1 MRAMRASESTSE
13 STNSSANGSTNGSTS
28 EREVFGGAP
37 RYRDFAVRTI
47 VDETLREGL
56 ERCMFPVPVDDLY
69 RLFRAQH
76 DAGIRE
82 TIVGAGPGETALLER
97 ICADQDRGVLGAD
110 VRPIFLV
117 MLNCWESAYHNLA
130 RLPRAWLERT
140 TLSFGM
146 VELGAEERLLER
158 VFDKLEALGARRFK
172 SSVLNDFT
180 RGCREESYE
189 RIAAQLER
197 AGRLGIRAFRINDSV
212 GKLYPE
218 DAAELCGRLCADFPQ
233 LALCLHCHDDRGL
246 ALANQLASIYH
257 GFQAVE
263 GSLCGLGNRSGITA
277 LEALVSACRDR
288 GIRLGEVPLDL
299 GRLCANA
306 RLAEAVFLA
315 VPSTYRPVSGRF
327 AGKTNFGVMNI
338 PDFLRAGG
346 ERDYFLSAVNLHRE
360 TIARALVTHG
370 FAAHELDDDL
380 LDGTLADVR
389 ALIGTRHAGARGRYD
404 ALVGAIDALYEGSQ
418 LSVADIAELA
428 RARRRRAG

>member
-1 MRAMRASESTSE
+1 
-13 STNSSANGSTNGSTS
+13 
-28 EREVFGGAP
+28 VFGGAERGAAGSKDRKAWIVP

-82 TIVGAGPGETALLER
+82 TIVGAGPSETDLLAR

-117 MLNCWESAYHNLA
+117 MLNSWEATYHNLA
-130 RLPRAWLERT
+130 RLPRAWIERT

-146 VELGAEERLLER
+146 VEHRAEEQLFER

-180 RGCREESYE
+180 RGCGDAGYE

-197 AGRLGIRAFRINDSV
+197 GALLGIRAFRINDSV

-218 DAAELCGRLCADFPQ
+218 DAAELCGRLVVDFPE
-233 LALCLHCHDDRGL
+233 LAFGLHCHDDRGL
-246 ALANQLASIYH
+246 ALANQLASLQH
-257 GFQAVE
+257 GFQVVE
-263 GSLCGLGNRSGITA
+263 GSLCGFGNRAGITA
-277 LEALVSACRDR
+277 LEVLVSACRDR
-288 GIRLGEVPLDL
+288 GIQLGEVPLEL

-306 RLAEAVFLA
+306 RLAEEIFLA

-338 PDFLRAGG
+338 PDFLRAEG
-346 ERDYFLSAVNLHRE
+346 ERDYFLSVVTLHRE
-360 TIARALVTHG
+360 TIARALVSHG
-370 FAAHELDDDL
+370 FAAHELDDAL
-380 LDGTLADVR
+380 LDATLEEVR
-389 ALIGTRHAGARGRYD
+389 ALIEARHAGARGRYA
-404 ALVGAIDALYEGSQ
+404 ALVQAIEALYESSQ
-418 LSVADIAELA
+418 LSAVDIADLA
-428 RARRRRAG
+428 RARRRHAS

>member
-1 MRAMRASESTSE
+1 MTNTS
-13 STNSSANGSTNGSTS
+13 GSTS
-28 EREVFGGAP
+28 AHEVFGGAERGPAGSTDRRDGPAP

-82 TIVGAGPGETALLER
+82 TIVGAGPSETALLER

-117 MLNCWESAYHNLA
+117 MLNSWEATYHNLA
-130 RLPRAWLERT
+130 RLPRAWIERT

-146 VELGAEERLLER
+146 VEHRAEEHLFER
-158 VFDKLEALGARRFK
+158 VFEQLEALGARRLK

-180 RGCREESYE
+180 RGFGEAGYE

-197 AGRLGIRAFRINDSV
+197 GVRLGIRAYRVNDSV

-218 DAAELCGRLCADFPQ
+218 DVAELCGRLVADFP
-233 LALCLHCHDDRGL
+233 ALTFCLHCHDDRGL
-246 ALANQLASIYH
+246 ALANQLASLHH

-263 GSLCGLGNRSGITA
+263 GSLCGFGNRSGITS
-277 LEALVSACRDR
+277 LEALVSACHDK
-288 GIRLGEVPLDL
+288 GIQLGEVPLDL

-306 RLAEAVFLA
+306 RLAEQIFLA

-338 PDFLRAGG
+338 PDFLHADG
-346 ERDYFLSAVNLHRE
+346 ERDYFLSVVTLHRE
-360 TIARALVTHG
+360 TIARALVSHG
-370 FAAHELDDDL
+370 FAPRELDDAL
-380 LDGTLADVR
+380 LDGTLEDVR
-389 ALIGTRHAGARGRYD
+389 ALIEGRHAGARSRYD
-404 ALVGAIDALYEGSQ
+404 ALVHAIESLYEGSQ
-418 LSVADIAELA
+418 LSAVDIASLA
-428 RARRRRAG
+428 HARRRHAG

>member
-1 MRAMRASESTSE
+1 MSSTHR
-13 STNSSANGSTNGSTS
+13 STS
-28 EREVFGGAP
+28 ERELFGGPARGPGGSADREARPAP
-37 RYRDFAVRTI
+37 RYRDFAVRTL

-117 MLNCWESAYHNLA
+117 MLNCWEATYHNLA
-130 RLPRAWLERT
+130 RLPREWLERT

-146 VELGAEERLLER
+146 VEHRADEQLLER
-158 VFDKLEALGARRFK
+158 VFERFEALGARRFK

-180 RGCREESYE
+180 RGCGEAGHE
-189 RIAAQLER
+189 RIAAQLAR
-197 AGRLGIRAFRINDSV
+197 GARLGIRAYRINDSV

-218 DAAELCGRLCADFPQ
+218 DAAELCRRLVADFPE
-233 LALCLHCHDDRGL
+233 LTFCLHCHDDRGL

-263 GSLCGLGNRSGITA
+263 GSLCGFGNRAGITA
-277 LEALVSACRDR
+277 LEALASACRDR
-288 GIRLGEVPLDL
+288 DIQLGEVPLDL

-306 RLAEAVFLA
+306 RLAERIFLA
-315 VPSTYRPVSGRF
+315 VPSTYRPVSGRLV
-327 AGKTNFGVMNI
+327 GKQNFGVMNI
-338 PDFLRAGG
+338 PDFLRAEG
-346 ERDYFLSAVNLHRE
+346 ERDYFLSVVTLHRA
-360 TIARALVTHG
+360 TIARALVAHG
-370 FAAHELDDDL
+370 FAAHELDDAL
-380 LDGTLADVR
+380 LDGTLDDVR
-389 ALIGTRHAGARGRYD
+389 ALIEARHAGARARYGE
-404 ALVGAIDALYEGSQ
+404 LVYAIEALYEGSQ
-418 LSVADIAELA
+418 LSAVDIASRA